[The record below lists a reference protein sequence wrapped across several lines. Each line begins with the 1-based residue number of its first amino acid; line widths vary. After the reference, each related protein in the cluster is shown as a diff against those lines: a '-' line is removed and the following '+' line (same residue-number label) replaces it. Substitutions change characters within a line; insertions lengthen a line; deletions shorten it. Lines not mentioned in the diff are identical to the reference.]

1 MTVSAE
7 GPEQVRV
14 FTLVTLASA
23 LAMEINMPGMRV
35 SSRGSAL
42 DAARIQH
49 VIPKGKRVTRKD
61 ALQATVD
68 ALKELRPDYDPNR
81 LVKKAL
87 A

>member
-1 MTVSAE
+1 MTMAKGSE
-7 GPEQVRV
+7 EVRV
-14 FTLVTLASA
+14 FTLITLAHA

-49 VIPKGKRVTRKD
+49 VIPAGKRVSRKD
-61 ALQATVD
+61 ALKATV
-68 ALKELRPDYDPNR
+68 AAITELRPDYEAKS